1 VKIEKLKPFQIT
13 ATMTYTMEVNAEDR
27 NEAVSMGRERL
38 IDIPFEDWSLAE
50 VKVDA
55 DELLPRMNEK
65 NV

>member
-1 VKIEKLKPFQIT
+1 MKIEKLKPFQIT
-13 ATMTYTMEVNAEDR
+13 ATMTYAMEINAEDR
-27 NEAVSMGRERL
+27 NEAVSRGRERL

>member
-1 VKIEKLKPFQIT
+1 MKIEKLKPFQIT
-13 ATMTYTMEVNAEDR
+13 ATMTYTMEVDAEDYS
-27 NEAVSMGRERL
+27 EAVSMGRERL

>member
-1 VKIEKLKPFQIT
+1 MKTENLKPFQIT
-13 ATMTYTMEVNAEDR
+13 ATMTYTMEVDAEDYV
-27 NEAVSMGRERL
+27 EAVSMGRERL

>member
-1 VKIEKLKPFQIT
+1 MKIEKLKPFKIT
-13 ATMTYTMEVNAEDR
+13 ATMTYTMYLDAEDHVD
-27 NEAVSMGRERL
+27 AVGMGRERL

>member
-1 VKIEKLKPFQIT
+1 MKTENLKPFQIT
-13 ATMTYTMEVNAEDR
+13 ATMTYTMEVEAEEYID
-27 NEAVSMGRERL
+27 AIGMGRERL

>member
-1 VKIEKLKPFQIT
+1 MKTENLKPFQIT
-13 ATMTYTMEVNAEDR
+13 ATMTYTMEVDAEDY
-27 NEAVSMGRERL
+27 NEAVGMGRERL

-50 VKVDA
+50 VKVEA

>member
-1 VKIEKLKPFQIT
+1 MKIEKLKPFKIT
-13 ATMTYTMEVNAEDR
+13 ATMTYTMHLDAEDHVD
-27 NEAVSMGRERL
+27 AVGTGRELL
-38 IDIPFEDWSLAE
+38 INIPFEDWSLAE

>member
-1 VKIEKLKPFQIT
+1 MKTENLKPFQIT
-13 ATMTYTMEVNAEDR
+13 ATMTYTMEVEAEEYID
-27 NEAVSMGRERL
+27 AIGMGRERL

-50 VKVDA
+50 VKVEA

>member
-1 VKIEKLKPFQIT
+1 MKIEKLKPFQIN
-13 ATMTYTMEVNAEDR
+13 ATMTYTMEVDAEDYS
-27 NEAVSMGRERL
+27 EAVGMGRERL

>member
-1 VKIEKLKPFQIT
+1 
-13 ATMTYTMEVNAEDR
+13 MTYTMEVDAEDY
-27 NEAVSMGRERL
+27 NEAVGMGRERL

>member
-1 VKIEKLKPFQIT
+1 MKIEKLKPFQIT
-13 ATMTYTMEVNAEDR
+13 ATMTYTMHVDAEDYV
-27 NEAVSMGRERL
+27 EAVGLGRERL
-38 IDIPFEDWSLAE
+38 IDIPFQDWSLAE

>member
-1 VKIEKLKPFQIT
+1 MKTENLKPFQIT
-13 ATMTYTMEVNAEDR
+13 ATMTYTMEIDAEDYS
-27 NEAVSMGRERL
+27 EAVSMGRERL

-55 DELLPRMNEK
+55 EELLPRMNEK

>member
-1 VKIEKLKPFQIT
+1 MKTENLKPFQIT
-13 ATMTYTMEVNAEDR
+13 ATMTYTMEVEAEEYI
-27 NEAVSMGRERL
+27 EAVGMGRERL

>member
-1 VKIEKLKPFQIT
+1 MKFEKLKPFQIT
-13 ATMTYTMEVNAEDR
+13 ATMTYTMEVEAEEYID
-27 NEAVSMGRERL
+27 AIGMGRERL